1 MKILI
6 VIPARGGSKGIPKK
20 NIRLM
25 NGEPLISYAIKNARA
40 CQREWDVDVVVD
52 TDDDE
57 ITKIAKKYGGDVNRR
72 PKELA
77 GDDVTLDPVI
87 INAYNEMKKRNNCSY
102 DYVITLQPTSPT
114 LKSSTLI
121 KAVSYAARNDV
132 ETLISVI
139 NDPHLSWSNVDERML
154 PDYKERVNRQLL
166 PPHYRETGGFLITK
180 AALLDKGIRLSENIQ
195 VFELPEEEAIDID
208 GIKDWVVC
216 ESILKRKKIIFRADG
231 YESLGMGHI
240 YRCITLAYQFIEHD
254 VEIVTNSGY
263 EDGVRKLEQSRLPY
277 EKVKDTEEFLEY
289 VKNHPVDIVVN
300 DVLNTEKEY
309 V

>member
-57 ITKIAKKYGGDVNRR
+57 ITKIAKKYGSDVNRR

-77 GDDVTLDPVI
+77 GDNVTLDPVI
-87 INAYNEMKKRNNCSY
+87 INAYNEMKKRSNCSY

-121 KAVSYAARNDV
+121 KAVSYAVRNDI
-132 ETLISVI
+132 ETLIRW
-139 NDPHLSWSNVDERML
+139 L
-154 PDYKERVNRQLL
+154 
-166 PPHYRETGGFLITK
+166 
-180 AALLDKGIRLSENIQ
+180 
-195 VFELPEEEAIDID
+195 
-208 GIKDWVVC
+208 
-216 ESILKRKKIIFRADG
+216 
-231 YESLGMGHI
+231 
-240 YRCITLAYQFIEHD
+240 
-254 VEIVTNSGY
+254 
-263 EDGVRKLEQSRLPY
+263 
-277 EKVKDTEEFLEY
+277 
-289 VKNHPVDIVVN
+289 
-300 DVLNTEKEY
+300 
-309 V
+309 